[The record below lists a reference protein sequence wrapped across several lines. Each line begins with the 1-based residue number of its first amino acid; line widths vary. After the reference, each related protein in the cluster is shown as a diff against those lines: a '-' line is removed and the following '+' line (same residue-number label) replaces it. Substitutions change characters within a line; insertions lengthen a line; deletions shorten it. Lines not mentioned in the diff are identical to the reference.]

1 VGAFLAAAALPCA
14 SARPAGRAGWLG
26 CRAWGAGPRYTLGC
40 GWAGGSARARPGRTL
55 AGVALGWDGGG
66 RGERE
71 LGRARGSELA
81 AGLARG
87 RSGKGALG
95 LGRARAAQLGRG
107 EEGRGMAWWARTTE
121 RPRRGKRGW
130 LGRPGERRDGP
141 FPFLFLS
148 LFFFFLLSNLFTI
161 NELHIKWIHTKAK
174 HHTKTNM
181 YFRMLHQSLFL

>member
-1 VGAFLAAAALPCA
+1 MGGMGAVDDIFAMEEATGVVSSSWVRSWRRRHSRARARGQQGALGGWAAARGVL
-14 SARPAGRAGWLG
+14 GRAT
-26 CRAWGAGPRYTLGC
+26 RWGAGGL
-40 GWAGGSARARPGRTL
+40 AEARALGR
-55 AGVALGWDGGG
+55 DGGG

-95 LGRARAAQLGRG
+95 LGRTRAAQLGRG

-148 LFFFFLLSNLFTI
+148 LFFFSYYQIYL
-161 NELHIKWIHTKAK
+161 
-174 HHTKTNM
+174 
-181 YFRMLHQSLFL
+181 Q